1 MLQFASLKKEKRVRH
16 LGREQN
22 ADFERPKFRK
32 TLIFFISC
40 TVFEKRF
47 RDSDGRKTSQL
58 ISLARFQSLAADRVG
73 HCASH
78 LGHGNCCFRTAMK
91 CRQMSI
97 VLSKPWNGHIA
108 GSHSGHPGRFLV
120 FFPVVPRLCLANS
133 WPMMGDPQRKTPM
146 WSPKCWALRSRKWH
160 HVRQC
165 FPPHSVSS
173 LSRDI
178 WECKKRY
185 LTVSWHLDDMNYL
198 IITN

>member
-1 MLQFASLKKEKRVRH
+1 MKAELQAAMLQFASLKKEKRVRH

-97 VLSKPWNGHIA
+97 VLSKP
-108 GSHSGHPGRFLV
+108 
-120 FFPVVPRLCLANS
+120 
-133 WPMMGDPQRKTPM
+133 
-146 WSPKCWALRSRKWH
+146 
-160 HVRQC
+160 
-165 FPPHSVSS
+165 
-173 LSRDI
+173 
-178 WECKKRY
+178 
-185 LTVSWHLDDMNYL
+185 
-198 IITN
+198 